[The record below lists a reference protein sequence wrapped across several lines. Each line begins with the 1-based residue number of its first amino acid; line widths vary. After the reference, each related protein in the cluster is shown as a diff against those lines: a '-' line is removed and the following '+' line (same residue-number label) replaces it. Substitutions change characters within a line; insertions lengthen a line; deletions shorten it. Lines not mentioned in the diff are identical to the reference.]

1 MNAGE
6 FRRIALRL
14 PGAMESAHMEHPD
27 FRVGGRIFATL
38 RYPSPRWAM
47 VKLMPD
53 QQAEFVRAEPGAF
66 AAVKGAWGRRGATS
80 VRLKSASMDA
90 VRSALETAW
99 RNIAPKGIGT
109 RLEGGLGDGDNGG
122 GAGTR
127 QDRKGPAAKRS
138 PRGVVAT
145 GKSGA
150 AKSRK
155 PEGNRREINERKGR
169 KRNTAKSGN
178 E

>member
-1 MNAGE
+1 
-6 FRRIALRL
+6 
-14 PGAMESAHMEHPD
+14 
-27 FRVGGRIFATL
+27 
-38 RYPSPRWAM
+38 M

-90 VRSALETAW
+90 VRSALEAAW
-99 RNIAPKGIGT
+99 RNIAPKRIGT

-122 GAGTR
+122 GTGTR

-138 PRGVVAT
+138 PRGSLPQANPAQRNAASQRAIGARLTSGRAESEIRPSQEMNVPAT
-145 GKSGA
+145 EFGFMA
-150 AKSRK
+150 DENLVNFA
-155 PEGNRREINERKGR
+155 ERD
-169 KRNTAKSGN
+169 